1 MNQVTDIIKQIQ
13 SIKIKS
19 VPGWERFVFSMQPER
34 TREKPCDSG
43 HEVFAHFDL
52 NTTNFLFDDKL
63 NIIGV
68 IDWDTLS
75 VANNPE
81 TDWDIFM
88 KYWNIYK
95 KKHGK

>member
-1 MNQVTDIIKQIQ
+1 MLRKQIQ

-34 TREKPCDSG
+34 TREKPCDPG

-75 VANNPE
+75 VANNPG